1 MVYSIM
7 ETWIIFGSACRLKM
21 VKSRKTSEV
30 RRMESIWL
38 LVGIT
43 AIAGIGG
50 TGLGGALSCMF
61 RKDSDKTVSLLL
73 SFAAGIMT
81 AVVCF
86 DLLMEA
92 LSTNGTAANVWLV
105 VCGVIVGFAVIA
117 LLNAWIDKETNHEV
131 AHIDENHPRT
141 SDSLEELTHANHL
154 QEHREGRQPR
164 NGLFLAGLVMAAA
177 IALHNVPEG
186 MVIGASFART
196 VNQILAN
203 RGGLT
208 MALVIGLHNIPEGM
222 AVAVPLISG
231 GVSKWQAVGVTA
243 LSGAPTVLGAILGFL
258 IGTISPTAL
267 VISLSFA
274 SGAMLYV
281 VFGELLPESILMW
294 KSKLPAMLA
303 ILGLLTGLIIIYL

>member
-1 MVYSIM
+1 M
-7 ETWIIFGSACRLKM
+7 
-21 VKSRKTSEV
+21 
-30 RRMESIWL
+30 IWS
-38 LVGIT
+38 VIGIT
-43 AIAGIGG
+43 ALAGMGG
-50 TGLGGALSCMF
+50 TGLGGLISCLF

-73 SFAAGIMT
+73 SFAAGVMT
-81 AVVCF
+81 SVVCF
-86 DLLMEA
+86 DLLTEA
-92 LSTNGTAANVWLV
+92 LHAENLANPVWLV
-105 VCGVIVGFAVIA
+105 VAGVLVGYVVIA
-117 LLNAWIDKETNHEV
+117 QLNAWIDSKTNHEV

-141 SDSLEELTHANHL
+141 ADSLEELTHANHL

-196 VNQILAN
+196 AAEALLN

-208 MALVIGLHNIPEGM
+208 MAIVIGLHNIPEGM

-231 GVSKWQAVGVTA
+231 GMPKWRSVLITA
-243 LSGAPTVLGAILGFL
+243 LTGFPTILGAALGYTV
-258 IGTISPTAL
+258 GAMGPVAL
-267 VISLSFA
+267 ALSLSFA

-294 KSKLPAMLA
+294 RSKLPAAAA
-303 ILGLLTGLIIIYL
+303 IIGMLTGLIIIYT

>member
-1 MVYSIM
+1 MD
-7 ETWIIFGSACRLKM
+7 
-21 VKSRKTSEV
+21 
-30 RRMESIWL
+30 SIWS

-43 AIAGIGG
+43 AAAGVGG
-50 TGLGGALSCMF
+50 TGLGGVIACMF

-73 SFAAGIMT
+73 SFAAGVMT

-86 DLLMEA
+86 DLLTEA
-92 LSTNGTAANVWLV
+92 LQTDGTAGHVWLV
-105 VCGVIVGFAVIA
+105 VCGVIAGFALIA
-117 LLNAWIDKETNHEV
+117 LLNALIDKTTNHEV

-141 SDSLEELTHANHL
+141 ADSLGELTHANHL

-164 NGLFLAGLVMAAA
+164 SGLFLAGLVMAAA

-196 VNQILAN
+196 ADQILTN
-203 RGGLT
+203 RGGMI
-208 MALVIGLHNIPEGM
+208 MAMVIGLHNIPEGM

-231 GVSKWQAVGVTA
+231 GMSKWRSVGVTA
-243 LSGAPTVLGAILGFL
+243 LSGAPTILGAVMGFL
-258 IGTISPTAL
+258 IGTIGQTAL
-267 VISLSFA
+267 VLSLSFA

-294 KSKLPAMLA
+294 KSKMPATVVV
-303 ILGLLTGLIIIYL
+303 LGLLTGMIIIYL